1 VDWIYLAQERYRL
14 LDLVKLRVPQRDVNF
29 FINRATTDASMSRD
43 IWDFHGGDD
52 SSRVVWIV
60 TPCGVVVAHQR
71 FGGPCCLHLQGEDGG
86 SMDNTRR
93 HKPEDLN
100 SGSM

>member
-43 IWDFHGGDD
+43 I
-52 SSRVVWIV
+52 
-60 TPCGVVVAHQR
+60 
-71 FGGPCCLHLQGEDGG
+71 
-86 SMDNTRR
+86 
-93 HKPEDLN
+93 
-100 SGSM
+100 